1 MKQQACGRNERMSP
15 SSARRDAECVAGCL
29 FSRSL
34 DRRGHPVD
42 SMSVR
47 GRSRG
52 ALTSAKKRTGLSLP
66 SSPKRASTRFS
77 SDKTAVARL
86 RLFSHAGLVHAFHRV
101 PGTGLDCVNITG
113 QPYSARVPALV
124 KGTAGIGLPHFNG
137 GTARRE
143 EMGRRRAAVV
153 LERAQQQ
160 AKGVPASTK
169 AAGAVIGQLGHY
181 GRTGTPSAARA
192 GDGVSPWL
200 APSSGGPIN
209 QRR

>member
-86 RLFSHAGLVHAFHRV
+86 RLFSHVGWYTRF
-101 PGTGLDCVNITG
+101 TG
-113 QPYSARVPALV
+113 SPA
-124 KGTAGIGLPHFNG
+124 
-137 GTARRE
+137 
-143 EMGRRRAAVV
+143 
-153 LERAQQQ
+153 
-160 AKGVPASTK
+160 PAST
-169 AAGAVIGQLGHY
+169 ASISQ
-181 GRTGTPSAARA
+181 
-192 GDGVSPWL
+192 VSPTVREYPRWSKAL
-200 APSSGGPIN
+200 QASACPTSTAALPGGRRWVGVGPPLSWSVPSNRLRASRPAPKPQVPSLGSLGTTAAPAHRRPPGPVTA
-209 QRR
+209 